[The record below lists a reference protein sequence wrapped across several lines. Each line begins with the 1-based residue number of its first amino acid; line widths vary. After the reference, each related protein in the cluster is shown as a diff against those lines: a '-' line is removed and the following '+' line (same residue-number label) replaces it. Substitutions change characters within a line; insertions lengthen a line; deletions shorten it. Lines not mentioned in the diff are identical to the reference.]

1 MASGLRR
8 RPRYGWDIRVYSAYI
23 RTPCNGP
30 SYVSRPIDAL
40 ICPRWT
46 IPVEPEVAAR
56 EGLCL
61 AVHEGR
67 ILDLLPRTQAE
78 QLFAPRVLHERP
90 DHVLLPG
97 LVNAHTHAAM
107 TLMRGYADDLPLE
120 SWLKQRIWPAEKRFS
135 GAGFVTDGTRL
146 AVAEMLRGGI
156 TCFADMYFHP
166 QHTAQVAVESG
177 MRLVVGMIA
186 LDFPTSWAANP
197 AEYISKGLAVHDA
210 CRSQPLVSTMFAP
223 HAPYSVGDDTLKRI
237 RQLADQLDVPVQ
249 MHVHET
255 AWEVEEALA
264 GNGRRPLQRLDD
276 LGLLNPGLM
285 AVHATQLTAGDIT
298 ALARAGCSVVHC
310 PRSNLKLVS
319 GACPVADLL
328 AAGVN
333 VALGTDGAASNNRLD
348 MFTEMDTAALLG
360 KFVAGDATALPAPAI
375 LELATLNG
383 ARALGLDEEIGSLKP
398 GKNADVIC
406 VRLNDPGTRPVIDP
420 VSQLVY
426 AAGREHVTDVWV
438 AGEQLLEDG
447 MLTRMETAAIHHAAD
462 QWAARIGAS

>member
-1 MASGLRR
+1 MQ
-8 RPRYGWDIRVYSAYI
+8 
-23 RTPCNGP
+23 
-30 SYVSRPIDAL
+30 PIDAL
-40 ICPRWT
+40 ICPEWA
-46 IPVEPEVAAR
+46 IPVEPDAMAH

-61 AVHEGR
+61 AIDKGR
-67 ILDLLPRTQAE
+67 IVALLPWQEAKQR
-78 QLFAPRVLHERP
+78 FAPRVVHERP

-107 TLMRGYADDLPLE
+107 TLMRGFADDLPLE
-120 SWLKQRIWPAEKRFS
+120 RWLNERIWPAEKRFAS
-135 GAGFVTDGTRL
+135 PEFVTDGVRL

-156 TCFADMYFHP
+156 TCFADMYFFP
-166 QHTAQVAVESG
+166 QCTARVAAEAG
-177 MRLVVGMIA
+177 IRLVVGMIA
-186 LDFPTSWAANP
+186 LEIPSPWAATA
-197 AEYISKGLAVHDA
+197 AEYIRKGLAVHDSY
-210 CRSQPLVSTMFAP
+210 RTHPLVTTMFAP

-255 AWEVEEALA
+255 AAEVAEAVA
-264 GNGRRPLQRLDD
+264 ATGRRPLQRLGE

-285 AVHATQLTAGDIT
+285 AVHATQLTAEEID

-328 AAGVN
+328 GAGVN

-348 MFTEMDTAALLG
+348 LWAEMDTAALLG
-360 KFVAGDATALPAPAI
+360 KFVANDAAALPAPAV
-375 LELATLNG
+375 LELATING
-383 ARALGLDEEIGSLKP
+383 ARALGLDETIGSLKP
-398 GKNADVIC
+398 GKSADVIC
-406 VRLNDPGTRPVIDP
+406 VRLDDTATRPVVDP

-438 AGEQLLEDG
+438 AGQQLVDG
-447 MLTRMETAAIHHAAD
+447 GVLTGMEPDTICHRAD
-462 QWAARIGAS
+462 QWASRINAS